1 MEKFEEFALDQEKD
15 MVVTLYC
22 DGEDM
27 YYALSTPNHTTGN
40 LIRNFAVL
48 CHLPLFQ
55 NKDGLFVIRGK
66 VPGFI
71 NGRNEKVYI
80 FSLRDITVANIFPD
94 GRIEQRASVPSI
106 SKTLMSQ
113 TKDYHLSFFKTVVKT
128 FIPASCKFR
137 SDLHTHMNANL
148 PSDVYIALAIYHQ
161 LVCPKD
167 FIAKTRLKLTGK
179 QKEQE
184 EISFAQL
191 FADNEADALENIH
204 RIRIALAVRKDGQA
218 VFTDLEEVYKRR
230 YVFTKGTT
238 AKQTT
243 ECTAIP
249 EETIQSILQKIKE
262 DHSTAYKN
270 NSLYQ
275 DLLLWI
281 ARMYASHGIYY
292 VEISDTAFC
301 KAETALH
308 HLLEIHE
315 IMPVVT
321 KETGVTI
328 RFLAGIRRI
337 ALNGEEDRE
346 ETLSKGLTV
355 LKTIAEDPYIAG
367 SDILG
372 EEVNDIREL
381 RPVIK
386 ELVQITK
393 DIPSFVI
400 RIHAGENDCLR
411 DNVANSIETVLE
423 TLEEGQP
430 VPHIRIGHGLY
441 TANLSTKKG
450 RKLIELLHISKAI
463 LEFQI
468 TSNVRLNNLS
478 SLLHH
483 PLKQYLENGV
493 ACVQG
498 TDGGAIYGTDS
509 IDEQLALQRLLDL
522 DEEDLRKM
530 KQTETKVIE
539 EGVQAMQE
547 KMLRLEENRKGKP
560 VDVYYKEKLLEEKPV
575 EVHLNRCVMVQV
587 KKVLTENRTCLQG
600 RIPVILAGGSFN
612 NDQHVTRMHKEERA
626 WLDQL
631 IHDLDGENVCF
642 VVGHMMKG
650 YEKYVVEK
658 CRDRIPVIAFVP
670 QEMTMQE
677 CDVLRRA
684 GVNVFVSEA
693 LRPMELYKG
702 IAEEICERRRY
713 VLIVLDGNS
722 PAVNLIQEAH
732 NGVSKHNIF
741 INGHHRLLRQK
752 AQSLKG
758 YVHVLKTTEDV
769 KEILRITK
777 NADDPHFS

>member
-48 CHLPLFQ
+48 CHLPLSQ

-191 FADNEADALENIH
+191 FEDNKEDALENIH

-230 YVFTKGTT
+230 YVFTKGRH
-238 AKQTT
+238 AKQST
-243 ECTAIP
+243 ECDDIP

-262 DHSTAYKN
+262 DHSTTYKY

-281 ARMYASHGIYY
+281 ARIYASHGISY

-301 KAETALH
+301 KAESALH

-450 RKLIELLHISKAI
+450 KKLMELLHSSNAI

-478 SLLHH
+478 SLSHH
-483 PLKQYLENGV
+483 PLKQYLENDV

-498 TDGGAIYGTDS
+498 TDGGALYGTDS

-522 DEEDLRKM
+522 DEEDLCKM
-530 KQTETKVIE
+530 KQTETKVIS
-539 EGVQAMQE
+539 EGMRAMQKKMKDVTE
-547 KMLRLEENRKGKP
+547 KRKGKP
-560 VDVYYKEKLLEEKPV
+560 VDVYYKEKLAEQTPV
-575 EVHLNRCVMVQV
+575 EMHLSRCAMVQV
-587 KKVLTENRTCLQG
+587 KDVLRENRTCMQE
-600 RIPVILAGGSFN
+600 RMPVIIAGGSFN
-612 NDQHVTRMHKEERA
+612 NDQHVTRMHKEEKA
-626 WLDQL
+626 WLDRL
-631 IHDLDGENVCF
+631 IDGLEGENVCF
-642 VVGHMMKG
+642 VVGHTMKG

-658 CRDRIPVIAFVP
+658 CRDRIPVIAFLP
-670 QEMTMQE
+670 EELTMQE
-677 CDVLRRA
+677 CDDLKRT
-684 GVNVFVSEA
+684 GVDVFVSEA

-702 IAEEICERRRY
+702 IAEEIFKRRRY

-722 PAVNLIQEAH
+722 PANNLIQEAH
-732 NGVSKHNIF
+732 NGLSKHNIF
-741 INGHHRLLRQK
+741 INEHNRLLRQK

-758 YVHVLKTTEDV
+758 YVHVLSSIEDV
-769 KEILRITK
+769 NEMIELVKTK
-777 NADDPHFS
+777 KCG

>member
-1 MEKFEEFALDQEKD
+1 MEKFREFALDKEKD
-15 MVVTLYC
+15 MVVTLYR

-40 LIRNFAVL
+40 LIRNFAML
-48 CHLPLFQ
+48 CHLPLSQ
-55 NKDGLFVIRGK
+55 NKDGLFVIKGK
-66 VPGFI
+66 VPEFI

-80 FSLRDITVANIFPD
+80 FSLRDITVATIYPD
-94 GRIEQRASVPSI
+94 GTIEQRASVPSI

-128 FIPASCKFR
+128 FIPASCKFT

-167 FIAKTRLKLTGK
+167 FIAKTRLKLNAK

-184 EISFAQL
+184 EISFARL
-191 FADNEADALENIH
+191 FADNKEDALENIH

-262 DHSTAYKN
+262 DHSTTYKY

-281 ARMYASHGIYY
+281 ARIYASHGISY

-301 KAETALH
+301 KAESALH

-381 RPVIK
+381 KPVIK

-411 DNVANSIETVLE
+411 DNVAN
-423 TLEEGQP
+423 
-430 VPHIRIGHGLY
+430 RHGLY

-478 SLLHH
+478 SLSHH
-483 PLKQYLENGV
+483 PLKQYLENDV

-498 TDGGAIYGTDS
+498 TDGGALYGTDS

-522 DEEDLRKM
+522 DEEDLCKM
-530 KQTETKVIE
+530 KQTETKVIS
-539 EGVQAMQE
+539 EGMRAMQKKMKDVTE
-547 KMLRLEENRKGKP
+547 KRKGKP
-560 VDVYYKEKLLEEKPV
+560 VDVYYKEKLAEQTPV
-575 EVHLNRCVMVQV
+575 EMHLSRCAMVQV
-587 KKVLTENRTCLQG
+587 KDVLRENRTCMQE
-600 RIPVILAGGSFN
+600 RMPVIIAGGSFN
-612 NDQHVTRMHKEERA
+612 NDQHVTRMHKEEKA
-626 WLDQL
+626 WLDRL
-631 IHDLDGENVCF
+631 IDGLEGENVCF
-642 VVGHMMKG
+642 VVGHTMKG

-658 CRDRIPVIAFVP
+658 CRDRIPVIAFLP
-670 QEMTMQE
+670 EELTMQE
-677 CDVLRRA
+677 CDDLKRT
-684 GVNVFVSEA
+684 GVDVFVSEA

-702 IAEEICERRRY
+702 IAEEIFKRRRY

-722 PAVNLIQEAH
+722 PANNLIQEAH
-732 NGVSKHNIF
+732 NGLSKHNIF
-741 INGHHRLLRQK
+741 INEHNRLLRQK

-758 YVHVLKTTEDV
+758 YVHVLSSIEDV
-769 KEILRITK
+769 NEMIELVKTK
-777 NADDPHFS
+777 KCG

>member
-1 MEKFEEFALDQEKD
+1 MEKFREFALDKEKD
-15 MVVTLYC
+15 MVVTLYR

-40 LIRNFAVL
+40 LIRNFAML
-48 CHLPLFQ
+48 CHLPLSQ

-80 FSLRDITVANIFPD
+80 FSLRDITVANIYPD

-167 FIAKTRLKLTGK
+167 FIAKTRLKLTAK
-179 QKEQE
+179 QKAQE

-191 FADNEADALENIH
+191 FEDNKEDALENIH

-230 YVFTKGTT
+230 YVFTKGRV
-238 AKQTT
+238 AKQRT
-243 ECTAIP
+243 ECDVIP

-281 ARMYASHGIYY
+281 ARMYASHGIHY

-315 IMPVVT
+315 IMPLIT

-328 RFLAGIRRI
+328 RFLCGIRRV
-337 ALNGEEDRE
+337 ALNEKEDMS
-346 ETLSKGLTV
+346 TTISNNLSIIRV
-355 LKTIAEDPYIAG
+355 IASDPYIAG

-386 ELVQITK
+386 ELVHIAK

-441 TANLSTKKG
+441 TAKLHTKKG
-450 RKLIELLHISKAI
+450 KRLIELLHSSKAI

-478 SLLHH
+478 SLSHH

-498 TDGGAIYGTDS
+498 TDGGALYGTDS

-522 DEEDLRKM
+522 DEEELCRM

-539 EGVQAMQE
+539 EGMAAM
-547 KMLRLEENRKGKP
+547 LE
-560 VDVYYKEKLLEEKPV
+560 KEKQLKQA
-575 EVHLNRCVMVQV
+575 RGGMSIRAYYAQR
-587 KKVLTENRTCLQG
+587 LTEKEDVCIQLHRSTMVRTKDVFGRTCMQDKM
-600 RIPVILAGGSFN
+600 PVILAGGSFN
-612 NDQHVTRMHKEERA
+612 NDQHVTRMHKEEKA

-631 IHDLDGENVCF
+631 INGLDGENVCF
-642 VVGHMMKG
+642 VVGHTMKG

-658 CRDRIPVIAFVP
+658 CRDRIPVLAFVP

-677 CDVLRRA
+677 CNVLKRA
-684 GVNVFVSEA
+684 GTDVFVSEA
-693 LRPMELYKG
+693 LRPMELYRG
-702 IAEEICERRRY
+702 IAEEIFKRRRY

-741 INGHHRLLRQK
+741 INGHYRLLRQK

-758 YVHVLKTTEDV
+758 YVHVLSTIEDV
-769 KEILRITK
+769 HEIIEFVKTK
-777 NADDPHFS
+777 KCG

>member
-1 MEKFEEFALDQEKD
+1 MEKFREFALDKEKD
-15 MVVTLYC
+15 MVVTLYR

-40 LIRNFAVL
+40 LIRNFAML
-48 CHLPLFQ
+48 CHLPLSQ
-55 NKDGLFVIRGK
+55 NKDGLFVIKGK

-80 FSLRDITVANIFPD
+80 FSLRDITVATIYPD
-94 GRIEQRASVPSI
+94 GTIEQRASVPSI

-128 FIPASCKFR
+128 FIPASCKFT

-167 FIAKTRLKLTGK
+167 FIANTRLKLNAK

-184 EISFAQL
+184 EISFARL
-191 FADNEADALENIH
+191 FADNKEDALENIH

-230 YVFTKGTT
+230 YVFTKGRH
-238 AKQTT
+238 AKQST
-243 ECTAIP
+243 ECDDIP

-262 DHSTAYKN
+262 DHSTTYKY

-281 ARMYASHGIYY
+281 ARIYASHGISY

-301 KAETALH
+301 KAESALH

-450 RKLIELLHISKAI
+450 KKLIELLHSSNAI

-478 SLLHH
+478 SLSHH
-483 PLKQYLENGV
+483 PLKQYLENDV

-498 TDGGAIYGTDS
+498 TDGGALYGTDS

-522 DEEDLRKM
+522 DEEDLCKM
-530 KQTETKVIE
+530 KQTETKVIS
-539 EGVQAMQE
+539 EGMRAMQKKMKDVTE
-547 KMLRLEENRKGKP
+547 KRKGKR
-560 VDVYYKEKLLEEKPV
+560 VDVYYKEKLAEQTPV
-575 EVHLNRCVMVQV
+575 EMHLSRCAMVQV
-587 KKVLTENRTCLQG
+587 KDVLRENRTCMQE
-600 RIPVILAGGSFN
+600 RMPVIIAGGSFN
-612 NDQHVTRMHKEERA
+612 NDQHVTRMHKEEKA
-626 WLDQL
+626 WLDRL
-631 IHDLDGENVCF
+631 IDGLEGENVCF
-642 VVGHMMKG
+642 VVGHTMKG

-658 CRDRIPVIAFVP
+658 CRDRIPVIAFLP
-670 QEMTMQE
+670 EELTMQE
-677 CDVLRRA
+677 CDDLKRT
-684 GVNVFVSEA
+684 GVDVFVSEA

-702 IAEEICERRRY
+702 IAEEIFKRRRY

-722 PAVNLIQEAH
+722 PANNLIQEAH
-732 NGVSKHNIF
+732 NGLSKHNIF
-741 INGHHRLLRQK
+741 INEHNRLLRQK

-758 YVHVLKTTEDV
+758 YVHVLSSIEDV
-769 KEILRITK
+769 NEMIELVKTK
-777 NADDPHFS
+777 KCG